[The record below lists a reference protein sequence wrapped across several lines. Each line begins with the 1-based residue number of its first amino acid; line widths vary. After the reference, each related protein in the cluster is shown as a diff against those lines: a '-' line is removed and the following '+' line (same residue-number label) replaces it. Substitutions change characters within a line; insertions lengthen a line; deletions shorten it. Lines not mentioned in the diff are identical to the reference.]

1 MVINEALQVPRV
13 TRFNILH
20 CQQKLKGHVTTIF
33 CHNEDLHIVHQIS
46 KSSAFLFLT
55 YLFYAYLISSVH
67 GPSP

>member
-33 CHNEDLHIVHQIS
+33 CHNEGFEYTEYQKLE
-46 KSSAFLFLT
+46 LFC
-55 YLFYAYLISSVH
+55 F
-67 GPSP
+67 